1 MFSYGASSL
10 VSVILYAQERN
21 NQVMLKRTAEFVN
34 LSGLSAHYRKNN
46 KPVELTLDGIFA
58 SVEKLVTDGAKE
70 DQKSRL

>member
-1 MFSYGASSL
+1 
-10 VSVILYAQERN
+10 
-21 NQVMLKRTAEFVN
+21 MLKRTAEFVS

>member
-1 MFSYGASSL
+1 
-10 VSVILYAQERN
+10 
-21 NQVMLKRTAEFVN
+21 MLKRTAEFV
-34 LSGLSAHYRKNN
+34 SLSAHYRKNN